1 MKNEL
6 SEVEKKLQN
15 GSQTIVYVDY
25 QNISDLLKSYG
36 TDPQEINLFRVI
48 QDNLKQSGL
57 NVIDCIA
64 YGDFEKN
71 PESAK
76 EQTYLRHM
84 GFQTR
89 HSANHGKNSSDLELT
104 VDALRV
110 LYKNPNIH
118 TFVFISS
125 ERDLFPL
132 LKAIKY
138 ENKRSYVLTTKTGFN
153 RIVAEYADYHEYME
167 DIFNLTEKELET
179 IKTPTSSAQSWDFNS
194 TDINETAIARAREV
208 SEYFYRSNIW
218 KKYTIFAEPINLQG
232 YINVISKIVH
242 RTPDEILN
250 DFKVAHHMKYVTLY
264 NQSQQLYIKQGS
276 EKDTL
281 FLKTG

>member
-1 MKNEL
+1 M
-6 SEVEKKLQN
+6 LQN
-15 GSQTIVYVDY
+15 DSQAIVYVDY
-25 QNISDLLKSYG
+25 QNIFDLLKSYG
-36 TDPQEINLFRVI
+36 TDPQEINFFRVI

-57 NVIDCIA
+57 NVIDFIA

-76 EQTYLRHM
+76 EQTYLRHI

-104 VDALRV
+104 VDALRI

-118 TFVFISS
+118 TFVFISC

-138 ENKRSYVLTTKTGFN
+138 ENKYSYVLTTKTGFN
-153 RIVAEYADYHEYME
+153 RIIAEYADYHEYVE
-167 DIFNLTEKELET
+167 DVFNLTTKELDA
-179 IKTPTSSAQSWDFNS
+179 IKTPASSVPAWDFSS
-194 TDINETAIARAREV
+194 TDINEAAIARAREV
-208 SEYFYRSNIW
+208 SEHFYRSNIW
-218 KKYTIFAEPINLQG
+218 KKHTLLAEPVNLQG

-250 DFKVAHHMKYVTLY
+250 DFKVAHYLKYVTLY
-264 NQSQQLYIKQGS
+264 SQSQQLYIKQGS